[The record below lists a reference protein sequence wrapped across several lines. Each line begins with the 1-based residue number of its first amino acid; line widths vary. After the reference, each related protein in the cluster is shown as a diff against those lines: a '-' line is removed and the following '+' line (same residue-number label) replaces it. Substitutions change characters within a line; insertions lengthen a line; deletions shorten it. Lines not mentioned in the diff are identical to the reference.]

1 MTLLR
6 CFRFDLSEGFRV
18 SWPALAAVGVLGFVN
33 SLYFYSLLSFFPD
46 GCASF
51 GSFLVSFCEGVAA
64 PNPQDL
70 SRFRFPVAWLLGI
83 ALVLYATLRFPCRD
97 AAGFGESVIVRCG
110 KRATWW
116 LSKCL
121 WVAVCAVGCFVV
133 AIASAGLAAAVT
145 GSPLALTVESLQ
157 GFAFCDPDVVTNG
170 PWEPLAFLLAYAAM
184 LAGLSLLQLALS
196 FLLRPSLAYLAT
208 LSLAF
213 ASALASS
220 PLLPCEYLMA
230 ARSSLFVDGGVS
242 PWQGLAFAV
251 LLALCSLMAGGA
263 VFVRKDLVNTEV
275 DE

>member
-1 MTLLR
+1 MTFWR
-6 CFRFDLSEGFRV
+6 CFRFDFAEGLRT
-18 SWPALAAVGVLGFVN
+18 SWPALVAIGAVGFAN
-33 SLYFYSLLSFFPD
+33 SVYFYSLLSFFPD

-51 GSFLVSFCEGVAA
+51 GSFLVGFCEGVTA
-64 PNPQDL
+64 PSTQDL

-97 AAGFGESVIVRCG
+97 VAGFGESVVVRCG

-121 WVAVCAVGCFVV
+121 WVAVYTVGCFVV
-133 AIASAGLAAAVT
+133 AIVAVGLAAAVT
-145 GSPLALTVESLQ
+145 GAPFALTIENLQ
-157 GFAFCDPDVVTNG
+157 GFAFYDPDVVVIG
-170 PWEPLAFLLAYAAM
+170 PWEPLAFLLTYAAM
-184 LAGLSLLQLALS
+184 LVGLSLLQLTLS

-230 ARSSLFVDGGVS
+230 ARSSLFVDGGVDS
-242 PWQGLAFAV
+242 WQGFAFAA
-251 LLALCSLMAGGA
+251 LLALCSLVAGGV
-263 VFVRKDLVNTEV
+263 VFVRKDLVDTEV